1 MSADPSSDS
10 LYARMGGEAALRAV
24 IDDFVDRLFD
34 DIMIGYLFAEVDRAR
49 LKELEF
55 QHASA
60 FLGGP
65 HAYTGRPLRAAH
77 ARHRIMGGQF
87 ARRLQLLR
95 NVFAAQRVPEE
106 VQQAFLAHNESLREQ
121 ITSQDL
127 GECRD

>member
-1 MSADPSSDS
+1 MAADTSPDS
-10 LYARMGGEAALRAV
+10 LYARMGGEPALRAV
-24 IDDFVDRLFD
+24 IDDFVERLFS
-34 DIMIGYLFAEVDRAR
+34 DIMIGYLFSAVDPQR

-65 HAYTGRPLRAAH
+65 HAYSGRPLRAAH
-77 ARHRIMGGQF
+77 AQHRIMGGQF

-95 NVFAAQRVPEE
+95 NVFAAHHVPED
-106 VQQAFLAHNESLREQ
+106 VQRAFLAHNESLREQ
-121 ITSQDL
+121 ITNQDL